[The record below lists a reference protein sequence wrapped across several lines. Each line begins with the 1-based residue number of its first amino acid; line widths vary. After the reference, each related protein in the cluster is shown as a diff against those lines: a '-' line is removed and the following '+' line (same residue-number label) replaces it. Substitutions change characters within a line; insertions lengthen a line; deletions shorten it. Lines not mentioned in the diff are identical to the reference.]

1 MITERFTLEVQG
13 LQVEVQ
19 RKPIKN
25 LHLAVYP
32 PDGGVRVS
40 APDFMGDEA
49 IRLAIV
55 NKLSWIRRQQQRFRD
70 QPRQSQR
77 EMASGES
84 HYYQGQRYL
93 LSVVEKDAPPQV
105 RILNNRSLELQVR
118 PGTDRDKREAIL
130 YAWYRARLKEQIPI
144 LIAKWEPVLG
154 IQVAEWGVKRMKTR
168 WGSCNIEAR
177 RIWLNLELIKKPPV
191 CLEYVLVHEMVHL
204 LERHHNE
211 RFYALMTKIM
221 PKWYHYRDILNA
233 APLAYE
239 HWDY

>member
-1 MITERFTLEVQG
+1 MSIDRFVMDVQG

-25 LHLAVYP
+25 LHLAVHP
-32 PDGGVRVS
+32 PDGRVRVS
-40 APDFMGDEA
+40 APEYMGSDA
-49 IRLAIV
+49 IRLAVI

-77 EMASGES
+77 EMVSGES

-93 LSVVEKDAPPQV
+93 LQVVEEDAPPGVQ
-105 RILNNRSLELQVR
+105 ILNHRTMLLRVR
-118 PGTDRDKREAIL
+118 PGSDRDKREAVL
-130 YAWYRARLKEQIPI
+130 YAWYRAQLKEQIPP
-144 LIAKWEPVLG
+144 LIDKWEPVIG
-154 IQVAEWGVKRMKTR
+154 VEVAEWGVKRMKTR

-177 RIWLNLELIKKPPV
+177 RIWLNLELVKKPPV

-204 LERHHNE
+204 LERHHND
-211 RFYALMTKIM
+211 RFQALMTQFM
-221 PKWYHYRDILNA
+221 PNWRNYRDLLNA

-239 HWDY
+239 DWAY

>member
-1 MITERFTLEVQG
+1 MITERFIMNVQG

-32 PDGGVRVS
+32 PDGRVRVS
-40 APDFMGDEA
+40 APEFMGDEA
-49 IRLAIV
+49 IRLAVI
-55 NKLSWIRRQQQRFRD
+55 NKMGWIRRQQQRFRD
-70 QPRQSQR
+70 QPRQSRR
-77 EMASGES
+77 EMVSGES

-93 LSVVEKDAPPQV
+93 LSVVEKDAPPRV
-105 RILNNRSLELQVR
+105 RILNSRVLELQVR
-118 PGTDRDKREAIL
+118 PGTNRDKREAIL
-130 YAWYRARLKEQIPI
+130 YAWYRAQLKEQIPG
-144 LIAKWEPVLG
+144 LIAKWEPIVG
-154 IQVAEWGVKRMKTR
+154 VQVAEWGVKRMKTR

-177 RIWLNLELIKKPPV
+177 RIWLNVELIKKPPI

-211 RFYALMTKIM
+211 RFHALMTKFM
-221 PKWYHYRDILNA
+221 PNWRHYRDILNS

-239 HWDY
+239 DWEY

>member
-1 MITERFTLEVQG
+1 MSIDRFVMDVQG

-25 LHLAVYP
+25 LHLAVHP
-32 PDGGVRVS
+32 PDGRVRVS
-40 APDFMGDEA
+40 APEYMGEEA
-49 IRLAIV
+49 IRLAVI

-77 EMASGES
+77 EMVSGES

-93 LSVVEKDAPPQV
+93 LQVVEEDAPPGVQ
-105 RILNNRSLELQVR
+105 ILNHSTMLLRVR
-118 PGTDRDKREAIL
+118 PGSDRDKREAVL
-130 YAWYRARLKEQIPI
+130 YAWYRARLKEQIPP
-144 LIAKWEPVLG
+144 LIAKWEPVIG
-154 IQVAEWGVKRMKTR
+154 VDVAEWGVKRMKTR

-177 RIWLNLELIKKPPV
+177 RIWLNLELVKKPPA

-204 LERHHNE
+204 LERHHND
-211 RFYALMTKIM
+211 RFQALMTQFM
-221 PKWYHYRDILNA
+221 PNWRNYRDLLNA

-239 HWDY
+239 DWAY